1 MLALDDVDHKFSDQ
15 QHLEFDPSQK
25 RIYDYMSHGRMIV
38 IVIISKGIFGLNVVK
53 MGSIIIFIFKN
64 ELYLQQAH

>member
-1 MLALDDVDHKFSDQ
+1 MLALDVVDHKFSDQ
-15 QHLEFDPSQK
+15 QHLEFDPSRK
-25 RIYDYMSHGRMIV
+25 RIYDYMSRGRMIV
-38 IVIISKGIFGLNVVK
+38 IVIISKVIFGLNVVK

>member
-1 MLALDDVDHKFSDQ
+1 
-15 QHLEFDPSQK
+15 
-25 RIYDYMSHGRMIV
+25 MSRGRMIV